1 MAMDVL
7 FVSCKCMSRHIKLVL
22 DLQLNLMDVHE
33 KAQVRVHFASS
44 TGRVLSND

>member
-22 DLQLNLMDVHE
+22 HLQLNLMDVHE
-33 KAQVRVHFASS
+33 KALRAHIGEW
-44 TGRVLSND
+44 TMT